1 MPLNPTFGETGFAE
15 EVHSLGELWCTTLWD
30 ARANLIRKHG
40 FATGNELILRLVT
53 DGMKLS
59 PPNPNF
65 LEARDAILQADRV
78 QTGGANRDALWSAFA
93 KTRDGI
99 QRRFTAKLD
108 PIRSAGSVRCAG

>member
-1 MPLNPTFGETGFAE
+1 MPLNPAFGETGFAE

-40 FATGNELILRLVT
+40 FATGNELILRLVA

-78 QTGGANRDALWSAFA
+78 QTGGANRDAPE
-93 KTRDGI
+93 R
-99 QRRFTAKLD
+99 
-108 PIRSAGSVRCAG
+108 